1 VNSIQ
6 IQLKRNG
13 MQIGSKGIENL
24 LVTMVLER
32 KEENSEKTQ
41 I

>member
-1 VNSIQ
+1 MGC
-6 IQLKRNG
+6 K
-13 MQIGSKGIENL
+13 IGSKGIENL